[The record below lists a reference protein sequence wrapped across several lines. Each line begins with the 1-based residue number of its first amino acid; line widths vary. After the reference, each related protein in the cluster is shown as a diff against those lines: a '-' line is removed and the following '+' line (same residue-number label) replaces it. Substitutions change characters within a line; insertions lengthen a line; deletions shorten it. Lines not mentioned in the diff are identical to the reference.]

1 MHSIQNRL
9 DLLQSKLS
17 ILVQKMEEQKH
28 IYKTIQSEN
37 NRLKTSLREKEEEIN
52 QWKSKVDS
60 AIDSTQIEEN
70 QQMIKAKIEGFV
82 EEIDE
87 CIALKSHVSDMDDAQ
102 IKISVVIAGRSFPVK
117 ITEEEETSVRSIE
130 KDINS
135 QVTEFQQ
142 KYTDKDKLDLVIMV
156 LLTKAFELDKIQS
169 LENDIT
175 QAHAQIDTLE
185 STLDQLM

>member
-1 MHSIQNRL
+1 MYSPH
-9 DLLQSKLS
+9 
-17 ILVQKMEEQKH
+17 
-28 IYKTIQSEN
+28 
-37 NRLKTSLREKEEEIN
+37 
-52 QWKSKVDS
+52 
-60 AIDSTQIEEN
+60 
-70 QQMIKAKIEGFV
+70 
-82 EEIDE
+82 
-87 CIALKSHVSDMDDAQ
+87 KSHVSDMDDAQ
-102 IKISVVIAGRSFPVK
+102 IKISVVIAGRSFPMK

-169 LENDIT
+169 LEDDIT

>member
-1 MHSIQNRL
+1 MRRSYRKGKRL
-9 DLLQSKLS
+9 GGDG
-17 ILVQKMEEQKH
+17 IRR
-28 IYKTIQSEN
+28 T
-37 NRLKTSLREKEEEIN
+37 LKY
-52 QWKSKVDS
+52 
-60 AIDSTQIEEN
+60 
-70 QQMIKAKIEGFV
+70 
-82 EEIDE
+82 
-87 CIALKSHVSDMDDAQ
+87 
-102 IKISVVIAGRSFPVK
+102 
-117 ITEEEETSVRSIE
+117 EEEETSVRSIE

-169 LENDIT
+169 LEDDIT